1 MKKQESEDK
10 KRDNR
15 RAFLKKAAYK
25 APVLVALGQLA
36 KPTKA
41 KADTG
46 DPSGP
51 PSWGGF

>member
-1 MKKQESEDK
+1 MKKQENENQ
-10 KRDNR
+10 KRDDR

-46 DPSGP
+46 DPDGP
-51 PSWGGF
+51 PNWGGF

>member
-1 MKKQESEDK
+1 MKKVNEK
-10 KRDNR
+10 NNHNPR
-15 RAFLKKAAYK
+15 REFFKKAAYK
-25 APVLVALGQLA
+25 APVLLALGQLA

-51 PSWGGF
+51 PNWGGF